1 MGLNLK
7 AYGVKLCKLRGLW
20 KAPTDNGVPWLF
32 RGVQLRICGADSMAR
47 VLGVESIA
55 LPLHP
60 A

>member
-1 MGLNLK
+1 MGLNFR
-7 AYGVKLCKLRGLW
+7 ACGVKLCNLRGLW
-20 KAPTDNGVPWLF
+20 KALTDNGVPWMF
-32 RGVQLRICGADSMAR
+32 GGVQLRICGADSMAR